1 MVTWVAPAAAAA
13 AHPQSSLDTEP
24 SILQQQHGGQGS
36 LRLQPPLRPP
46 GDIISDVRSH
56 LINTMMMMVQSPVDE
71 ELAAVLR
78 VVSSSET
85 SGVATPEPGTETEIE
100 KLATIADRLR
110 LSSRPGGGEGGA
122 GDYHSCF
129 Y

>member
-1 MVTWVAPAAAAA
+1 MRQMVTWVAAAAAAAA
-13 AHPQSSLDTEP
+13 AHPQCSLDTEP

-36 LRLQPPLRPP
+36 LRLQPPLRPT
-46 GDIISDVRSH
+46 GDSRSNVRSY
-56 LINTMMMMVQSPVDE
+56 LINTMMVQSPVDE

-110 LSSRPGGGEGGA
+110 LSSRPGGGRRRWPEQLT
-122 GDYHSCF
+122 
-129 Y
+129 

>member
-1 MVTWVAPAAAAA
+1 
-13 AHPQSSLDTEP
+13 
-24 SILQQQHGGQGS
+24 
-36 LRLQPPLRPP
+36 
-46 GDIISDVRSH
+46 
-56 LINTMMMMVQSPVDE
+56 MMVQSPVDE

-122 GDYHSCF
+122 GP
-129 Y
+129 

>member
-1 MVTWVAPAAAAA
+1 M
-13 AHPQSSLDTEP
+13 
-24 SILQQQHGGQGS
+24 
-36 LRLQPPLRPP
+36 
-46 GDIISDVRSH
+46 
-56 LINTMMMMVQSPVDE
+56 DE

-110 LSSRPGGGEGGA
+110 LSSRPGGG
-122 GDYHSCF
+122 SRR
-129 Y
+129 